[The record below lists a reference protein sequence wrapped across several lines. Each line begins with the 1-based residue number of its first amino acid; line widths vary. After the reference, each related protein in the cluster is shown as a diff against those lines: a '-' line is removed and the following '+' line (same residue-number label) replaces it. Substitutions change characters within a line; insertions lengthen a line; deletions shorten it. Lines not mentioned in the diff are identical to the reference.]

1 LEARQV
7 TTDADGE
14 AFAHLV
20 SVNFQIPGIYA
31 RDLYASPRAWGAG
44 AEGWLG
50 YVDGTAVA
58 TTVIVEAAGAAGI
71 YSVSTNPGWRR
82 RGYAE
87 ALMRAALGAR
97 AQGRVLLQSSRAG
110 LRLYQKMGFRR
121 VTRFFVYG
129 SV

>member
-1 LEARQV
+1 M
-7 TTDADGE
+7 
-14 AFAHLV
+14 
-20 SVNFQIPGIYA
+20 
-31 RDLYASPRAWGAG
+31 
-44 AEGWLG
+44 
-50 YVDGTAVA
+50 VDGAAVA

-87 ALMRAALGAR
+87 ALMRAALGERAR
-97 AQGRVLLQSSRAG
+97 GRVLLQSSRAG